1 MSKTDYGN
9 IFEGIKKVVIKIGE
23 IFATVHEW
31 YERNAD
37 NIHKYLLAFADF
49 SVWISATEKL
59 AEKQIVFTDDL
70 NLDFAKEIYDS
81 VNIDE
86 LIKKYYFDNNEQNIT
101 SLIERCGFLSELT
114 NYKEL
119 YLQTIEAYNKKHYHL
134 ACIGMFSILDGVLAD
149 VSEINNTNFKQRIEA
164 IENKIKNEVELNEVD
179 RKTLCIYTAIEKIEN
194 TLFAFSD
201 FLQPEPNSLNRHW
214 LLHGRTRREYT
225 NYDFLKILLWVDGI
239 SYIHQI
245 SSQNQVQLSEK
256 EVSITQKESV

>member
-1 MSKTDYGN
+1 MDNSNSGD
-9 IFEGIKKVVIKIGE
+9 IFAKLKVIAIKVSE
-23 IFATVHEW
+23 IFTTVREW
-31 YERNAD
+31 YNRNED

-70 NLDFAKEIYDS
+70 NLDFAKEIYNS

-86 LIKKYYFDNNEQNIT
+86 LIKKYYFDNNEQNMT
-101 SLIERCGFLSELT
+101 LLVERCGVLREIT

-119 YLQTIEAYNKKHYHL
+119 YLQTIESYNKKHYHL
-134 ACIGMFSILDGVLAD
+134 ACIGIFSILDGVLAD
-149 VSEINNTNFKQRIEA
+149 ISEITTTNFKLRIEA
-164 IENKIKNEVELNEVD
+164 IENKIKTEVELNEVD
-179 RKTLCIYTAIEKIEN
+179 RKTLCIYTAIEKIED

-201 FLQPEPNSLNRHW
+201 FSQDEPIGLNRHW
-214 LLHGRTRREYT
+214 LVHGRTRKEYT

-245 SSQNQVQLSEK
+245 S
-256 EVSITQKESV
+256 TQT